1 MSLIIA
7 FVTDASAVLE
17 TVTDKKAALLPN
29 EIRAKGFADLGGIE
43 PVVTAFDTNR
53 GKDIATLLDWL
64 NWEDASG
71 VVLLTDDS
79 LPDLVELLGD
89 QFNVHRFAP
98 PAYGAKTANQLTA
111 TISKCLRAYKYL
123 ATRFADAKYQ
133 QIFRL
138 PLRNFSAPDID
149 RMRALCRDMTQRN
162 YGREIDALLRDMR
175 KRQLPKR
182 ASDYQDLYYVDDAG
196 KHFQFGPEHHAQADT
211 LMPPHEALC
220 IIANRLRFGQWF
232 DGTTH
237 YNVSREKKASMVGI
251 YPDCHGADTPHK
263 KHTHI
268 NMFTNDFF

>member
-7 FVTDASAVLE
+7 FVTGAAAVLE
-17 TVTDKKAALLPN
+17 TVTEKRAALLPN
-29 EIRAKGFADLGGIE
+29 EARANGFAGLGGIE

-53 GKDIATLLDWL
+53 DKTMTALLEWLDWK
-64 NWEDASG
+64 EASG

-79 LPDLVELLGD
+79 LPGLVEALGD
-89 QFNVHRFAP
+89 QFNVHRFTP
-98 PAYGAKTANQLTA
+98 PAYGVKTANQLTA

-123 ATRFADAKYQ
+123 ATRFSDAKYQ

-138 PLRNFSAPDID
+138 PLRNFDAPEIE
-149 RMRALCRDMTQRN
+149 RMQMLCRDMTQRN
-162 YGREIDALLRDMR
+162 YGRDIDALLRDMR

-182 ASDYQDLYYVDDAG
+182 ASDYEDLYFVDDAG

-211 LMPPHEALC
+211 AMPPHNILC
-220 IIANRLRFGQWF
+220 IIANCLRFGQWF

-237 YNVSREKKASMVGI
+237 YNVSREKNASMIGT
-251 YPDCHGADTPHK
+251 YPDCHGAVTPHK
-263 KHTHI
+263 KRTHI